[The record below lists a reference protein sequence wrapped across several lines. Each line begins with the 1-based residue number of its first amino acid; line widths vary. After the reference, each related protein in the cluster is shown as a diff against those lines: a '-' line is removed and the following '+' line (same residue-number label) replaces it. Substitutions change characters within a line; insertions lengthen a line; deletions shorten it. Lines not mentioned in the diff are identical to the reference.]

1 MTRARKELVSIEATP
16 YYHCIGRCV
25 RRAFLC
31 GEDFYLGKNY
41 EHRRGW
47 VLERLRALQDVF
59 AVDVCAYAVMSNHY
73 HLVLRIDSER
83 AASWSE
89 SEVMERWERLFSLPL
104 LVARYRAG
112 QTRTEAERERAQA
125 QIALWRERLQD
136 LSWFMRSL
144 NEPLARRANAEEG
157 CKSRFWVGRYKSQ
170 ALLDDAAVVT
180 CMSYVDLN
188 PGRAGMADTPEESDF
203 TSIQQRIRE
212 RASEPAVDGDGSC
225 ERTEPRLTTLGCE
238 GDDGHPNAVVFT
250 TDDYLELVDWTGR
263 AIRED
268 KRGAIPEPIPP
279 IQGRLQID
287 PAHFLRHI
295 RRGGRSYHV
304 AALGRVE
311 RMRRAAMDRG
321 LCFIKGIGV
330 SDRMFVEHPGCS

>member
-1 MTRARKELVSIEATP
+1 MTRARKELVSVETTP
-16 YYHCIGRCV
+16 YYHCICRCV

-31 GEDFYLGKNY
+31 GEDFYSGKNY

-47 VLERLRALQDVF
+47 VLERLRALEDVF

-73 HLVLRIDSER
+73 HLVVRLDSDR
-83 AASWSE
+83 AAAWSE
-89 SEVMERWERLFSLPL
+89 DEVMERWERLFSLPL

-112 QTRTEAERERAQA
+112 QTGTVAERERAQV
-125 QIALWRERLQD
+125 QIAQWRERLQD

-144 NEPLARRANAEEG
+144 NEHLARRANAEEG
-157 CKSRFWVGRYKSQ
+157 CKGRFWEGRYKSQ
-170 ALLDDAAVVT
+170 ALLDDAAVLT

-188 PGRAGMADTPEESDF
+188 PVRGGMADTPEGSDF

-212 RASEPAVDGDGSC
+212 RASMPDATGEESG
-225 ERTEPRLTTLGCE
+225 ERTEPRLTTLGHE

-250 TDDYLELVDWTGR
+250 TDDYLELVEWTGR

-268 KRGAIPEPIPP
+268 KRGAIPEHIPP
-279 IQGRLQID
+279 ILERLQID
-287 PAHFLRHI
+287 PAHFVRHV

-311 RMRRAAMDRG
+311 RMRKAAMDRG
-321 LCFIKGIGV
+321 RHFIKGIGV
-330 SDRMFVEHPGCS
+330 SGRMFVGPPECP

>member
-16 YYHCIGRCV
+16 YYHCICRCV

-31 GEDFYLGKNY
+31 GEDFYSGKNY

-47 VLERLRALQDVF
+47 LLERLRALQDVF

-73 HLVLRIDSER
+73 HLVLRLDSDR

-89 SEVMERWERLFSLPL
+89 DEVMERWERLFSLPL

-112 QTRTEAERERAQA
+112 QTRTEAEREGAQA

-144 NEPLARRANAEEG
+144 NEHLARRANAEDG
-157 CKSRFWVGRYKSQ
+157 CKGRFWEGRYKSQ
-170 ALLDDAAVVT
+170 ALLDDAAVLT

-188 PGRAGMADTPEESDF
+188 PVRAGMADTPAGSDF

-212 RASEPAVDGDGSC
+212 GASVPGATGEESG
-225 ERTEPRLTTLGCE
+225 ERTEPRLTTLGHE

-268 KRGAIPEPIPP
+268 KRGAIPDHIPP
-279 IQGRLQID
+279 ILDRLQID
-287 PAHFLRHI
+287 PAHFLRHV

-311 RMRRAAMDRG
+311 RMRKAAMDRG
-321 LCFIKGIGV
+321 RHFIKGIGV
-330 SDRMFVEHPGCS
+330 SRRIFVGSPECP